1 MLEGNAEGDAMTRTT
16 TQPSW
21 KPIYICY
28 RLETKSKEL
37 HAHCRQYIHETT
49 ESLQKWLRARKNSLE
64 LIRVEYC
71 PTAAVADTVTVEGTR
86 KELAAI
92 KSEEWP
98 L

>member
-1 MLEGNAEGDAMTRTT
+1 MTGTT
-16 TQPSW
+16 TQPRW

-28 RLETKSKEL
+28 RPDTKSKGS
-37 HAHCRQYIHETT
+37 HARCRQYIHETT
-49 ESLQKWLRARKNSLE
+49 EALQKWLRTRKNSE
-64 LIRVEYC
+64 EWIRVEYC
-71 PTAAVADTVTVEGTR
+71 PTATIADTVTVEGTR